1 MGGGTVALMRPLL
14 LASSLIALTSVALA
28 GGGGARPAPA
38 ALPGTALVQPGQ
50 TWVMT
55 GTTAAGEPVQVK
67 FALTR
72 KAPERSGRDW
82 NFDAPN
88 GPFTYSPVE
97 GTLFAADILPSLTTG
112 APVQLCV
119 AMFDG
124 KEARGALLSG
134 RMDDIDAQ
142 MAQIPD
148 DAPEPKNAAE
158 IVQILRRYGVAAG
171 TCTLKRGA

>member
-1 MGGGTVALMRPLL
+1 MRGGTVAPMRPLL

-38 ALPGTALVQPGQ
+38 TLPGTALVQPGQ

-72 KAPERSGRDW
+72 KAPERSGTDW

-88 GPFTYSPVE
+88 GPFTYSPDE

-158 IVQILRRYGVAAG
+158 IVHILRSYGVAAG